1 MASSQVACAA
11 YPSEVVHAVGNG
23 FEQLTE
29 NQPTMGAPVQ
39 DAAKQERSVVQ
50 RCLDGDEQAWAELL
64 RDHRRL
70 VYSIAARFGA
80 KPHDCADIYQQVC
93 IELFNGLGRVLNEQ
107 SLRSWVITVT
117 VRQAFRWR
125 KGCAQHMPLDEME
138 IEPGYMFD
146 LSERVWE
153 CQRQKIV
160 RKGMEQL
167 PPRSAE
173 MLRLLFFEQPPL
185 PYHEVARRLG
195 LATGSIGFI
204 RGRALRKLRAI
215 LDEAGFNGS

>member
-11 YPSEVVHAVGNG
+11 YPSEIVHTVGNQ
-23 FEQLTE
+23 FDRFTE
-29 NQPTMGAPVQ
+29 NQPTPEEPVQ
-39 DAAKQERSVVQ
+39 AATKQEKTLVQ

-64 RDHRRL
+64 HTHRRPI
-70 VYSIAARFGA
+70 YSIAARFGA

-125 KGCAQHMPLDEME
+125 KSCSQHMPLDEME
-138 IEPGYMFD
+138 IEPGYTFD
-146 LSERVWE
+146 LSESMWE
-153 CQRQKIV
+153 VQRKKIV